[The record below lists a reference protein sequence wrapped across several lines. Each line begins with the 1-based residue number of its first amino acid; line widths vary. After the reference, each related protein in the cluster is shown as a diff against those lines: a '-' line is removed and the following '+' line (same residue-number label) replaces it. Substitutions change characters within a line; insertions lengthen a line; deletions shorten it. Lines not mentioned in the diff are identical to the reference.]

1 MKIIIR
7 LLQTCIKAFNFWIL
21 LFCLLVSILK
31 PLKSN
36 NILPFIYYISIYN
49 SLTRFLFIDVLC
61 LKIIRT
67 GMLVNS
73 VINFIIIIL
82 LFIINYYS
90 AVYYFSILFRL
101 KVKAAK
107 KNRNTYKS
115 QLASLNKFKATNN
128 IVSFRII
135 RPIKNV

>member
-7 LLQTCIKAFNFWIL
+7 LLQTCIKAINFWIL
-21 LFCLLVSILK
+21 FFCLLVSILK
-31 PLKSN
+31 PLKPN
-36 NILPFIYYISIYN
+36 NILPFIYYISIYS
-49 SLTRFLFIDVLC
+49 SLTRFLSIDVLC

-90 AVYYFSILFRL
+90 AVYYFSILFRV

-107 KNRNTYKS
+107 K
-115 QLASLNKFKATNN
+115 
-128 IVSFRII
+128 IGIRISHNWPPLI
-135 RPIKNV
+135 NLRRQTI